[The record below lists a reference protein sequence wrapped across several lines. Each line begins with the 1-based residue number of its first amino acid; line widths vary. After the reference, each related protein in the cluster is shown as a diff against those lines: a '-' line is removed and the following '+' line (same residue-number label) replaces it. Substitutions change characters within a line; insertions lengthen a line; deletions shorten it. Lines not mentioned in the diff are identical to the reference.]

1 MTKAIEKSKYV
12 PLKTA
17 QDCITW
23 FEKSANEVKEDA
35 NSIAQNNTRMG
46 CVKGILSI
54 YKLRLDYERM
64 TRKNGGE
71 VRAFQKFLAE

>member
-1 MTKAIEKSKYV
+1 MTKAIEKTKNI

-17 QDCITW
+17 EDCAMW

-46 CVKGILSI
+46 CVKGLLSI
-54 YKLRLDYERM
+54 YKIRLDYERM
-64 TRKNGGE
+64 VRKDGGK
-71 VRAFQKFLAE
+71 VHAFQKFLA